1 MEKSGVVAKM
11 ITSRKEMIPRGASLE
26 RSSHG
31 PDTSLDGAQPEPEY
45 LTIAEAANLLDVQ
58 TRSVYCYLEDGS
70 LTSVRLGRATM
81 LRREEVLGF
90 QRRAPG
96 RTRINTPSWHV
107 PPMQNLPYLIMITVH
122 IRSGQGEKLEHHLRA
137 MRDTRAHWLP
147 GTTARY
153 IARDQQQ
160 PEVVQIVFIWRGAAM
175 PPEEEQQAALAAFQA
190 DLADVLEW
198 ETASWKHACVLL
210 HA

>member
-1 MEKSGVVAKM
+1 M
-11 ITSRKEMIPRGASLE
+11 
-26 RSSHG
+26 
-31 PDTSLDGAQPEPEY
+31 
-45 LTIAEAANLLDVQ
+45 
-58 TRSVYCYLEDGS
+58 
-70 LTSVRLGRATM
+70 
-81 LRREEVLGF
+81 LGF
-90 QRRAPG
+90 QRRAPD

-107 PPMQNLPYLIMITVH
+107 PPMQNLPYLTMITVH
-122 IRSGQGEKLEHHLRA
+122 IRAGQGEKLEHHLRA

-175 PPEEEQQAALAAFQA
+175 PPEEEQQAALAAFQE